1 MRTVLPLFGYA
12 VAVAFWMPAA
22 LSRLTAPGR
31 GPRLGL
37 AAWLTAMAGVL
48 AAATAGLAILT
59 RAAVAG
65 WDRLAEVVCRS
76 VAGHACA
83 QTVYR
88 SAACEL
94 GLALIAV
101 IAVLAALVLAWRY
114 GRSVQRARRQTRA
127 HGEVA
132 RIVGQALPGG
142 APADGAATGALDGAA
157 AGRGPAAVVID
168 AAAPVAYCLSGR
180 PATIVLSSG
189 ALEVLDPAQ
198 LGAVLAH
205 ERAHLAGRHHLLIAL
220 TRGLAAAFPG
230 VPLFAQGADKVARLA
245 EMRADDAAARRT
257 GRTALAGA
265 LLAMAT
271 GAAVPAAALG
281 AMSHAVTARLERLAE
296 VPGRARDARY
306 GLVLAALVLAL
317 ALGPALVAL
326 AATRA

>member
-1 MRTVLPLFGYA
+1 MRLALPLFGYA
-12 VAVAFWMPAA
+12 LAVAWWMPAPLA
-22 LSRLTAPGR
+22 RLTAPGL

-37 AAWLTAMAGVL
+37 AAWLTAMASAL
-48 AAATAGLAILT
+48 AAAAAALAFLI
-59 RAAVAG
+59 RAAADG
-65 WDRLAEVVCRS
+65 WNGLAEVVCRS

-83 QTVYR
+83 QTVYQ
-88 SAACEL
+88 SAVFEL
-94 GLALIAV
+94 ILAV
-101 IAVLAALVLAWRY
+101 IAVVAALAAGVLAWRY

-132 RIVGQALPGG
+132 RIVGRALSG
-142 APADGAATGALDGAA
+142 DGSLVA
-157 AGRGPAAVVID
+157 AGVAAGAGRRPAAGVID
-168 AAAPVAYCLSGR
+168 AAAPVAYCVWGR

-198 LGAVLAH
+198 LEAVLAH

-230 VPLFAQGADKVARLA
+230 VPLFGLGLDHVGRLS
-245 EMRADDAAARRT
+245 EMCADDAAARRS
-257 GRTALAGA
+257 GRPALAGA

-271 GAAVPAAALG
+271 GAAVPAGALG
-281 AMSHAVTARLERLAE
+281 AMACAVSARLGRLAE

-306 GLVLAALVLAL
+306 GLALTAL
-317 ALGPALVAL
+317 MVALTLGPGLVAL

>member
-1 MRTVLPLFGYA
+1 VRLALPLFGYA
-12 VAVAFWMPAA
+12 LAVAWWMPAPLA
-22 LSRLTAPGR
+22 RLTAPGL

-37 AAWLTAMAGVL
+37 AAWLTAMASAL
-48 AAATAGLAILT
+48 AAAAAALAFLI
-59 RAAVAG
+59 RAAADG
-65 WDRLAEVVCRS
+65 WNGLAEVVCRS

-83 QTVYR
+83 QTVYQ
-88 SAACEL
+88 SAVFEL
-94 GLALIAV
+94 ILAV
-101 IAVLAALVLAWRY
+101 IAVVAALAAGVLAWRY

-132 RIVGQALPGG
+132 RIVGRALSG
-142 APADGAATGALDGAA
+142 DGSLVATGVA
-157 AGRGPAAVVID
+157 AGAGRRTAAVVID
-168 AAAPVAYCLSGR
+168 AAAPVAYCLWGR

-198 LGAVLAH
+198 LEAVLAH

-230 VPLFAQGADKVARLA
+230 VPLFGRGLDHVGRLS
-245 EMRADDAAARRT
+245 EMCADDAAARRS
-257 GRTALAGA
+257 GRPALAGA

-271 GAAVPAAALG
+271 GAAVPAGALG
-281 AMSHAVTARLERLAE
+281 AMACAVSARLGRLAE

-306 GLVLAALVLAL
+306 GLALAALMVAL
-317 ALGPALVAL
+317 AVGPCLVAL

>member
-1 MRTVLPLFGYA
+1 MRLALPLFGYA
-12 VAVAFWMPAA
+12 LTMAWLTPAA
-22 LSRLTAPGR
+22 LTRLTAPGR

-37 AAWLTAMAGVL
+37 ASWLAAMAGVL
-48 AAATAGLAILT
+48 AAAAAGLAFLI

-65 WDRLAEVVCRS
+65 WNGLAEVVCRS

-83 QTVYR
+83 QTVYQ
-88 SAACEL
+88 SAAFEL
-94 GLALIAV
+94 ILAVVAVVAGLA
-101 IAVLAALVLAWRY
+101 AALLAWRY

-132 RIVGQALPGG
+132 RIVGHALSAG
-142 APADGAATGALDGAA
+142 T
-157 AGRGPAAVVID
+157 AGRRTAAVVID
-168 AAAPVAYCLSGR
+168 AAAPVAYCVWGR
-180 PATIVLSSG
+180 PATIVLSSA
-189 ALEVLDPAQ
+189 ALEVLDPDQ

-230 VPLFAQGADKVARLA
+230 VPLFGRGLDHVTRLS
-245 EMRADDAAARRT
+245 EMCADDAAARRS
-257 GRTALAGA
+257 GRPALAGA

-281 AMSHAVTARLERLAE
+281 AMSCAVSARLGRLAE
-296 VPGRARDARY
+296 VPRRARDVRY
-306 GLVLAALVLAL
+306 GLALAAVMVVL
-317 ALGPALVAL
+317 ALGPGLVAL

>member
-1 MRTVLPLFGYA
+1 MRLALPLFGYA
-12 VAVAFWMPAA
+12 LAVAWWMPAPLA
-22 LSRLTAPGR
+22 RLTAPGL

-37 AAWLTAMAGVL
+37 AAWLTAMASAL
-48 AAATAGLAILT
+48 AAAAAALAFLI
-59 RAAVAG
+59 RAAADG
-65 WDRLAEVVCRS
+65 WNGLAEVVCRS

-83 QTVYR
+83 QTVYQ
-88 SAACEL
+88 SAVFEL
-94 GLALIAV
+94 ILAV
-101 IAVLAALVLAWRY
+101 IAVVAALAAGVLAWRY

-132 RIVGQALPGG
+132 RIVGRALSG
-142 APADGAATGALDGAA
+142 DGSVVA
-157 AGRGPAAVVID
+157 AGVAAGAGRRTAAVVID
-168 AAAPVAYCLSGR
+168 AAAPVAYCLWGR

-198 LGAVLAH
+198 LEAVLAH

-230 VPLFAQGADKVARLA
+230 VPLFGRGLDHVGRLS
-245 EMRADDAAARRT
+245 EMCADDAAARRS
-257 GRTALAGA
+257 GRPALAGA

-271 GAAVPAAALG
+271 GAAVPAGALG
-281 AMSHAVTARLERLAE
+281 AMACAVSARLGRLAE

-306 GLVLAALVLAL
+306 GLALAALMVAL
-317 ALGPALVAL
+317 AVGPCLVAL